1 MLYYLLYLLY
11 ISSLRERRLSLNFA
25 SLKLCCCNTYFY
37 SDSICVYNTGVVFK
51 TAAMSGMGL
60 FMIIFNDW
68 KPLTSIAK
76 SSVPDVVAVL
86 NASLHTFLT
95 FNLLELNSFNAAL
108 SFHYYI
114 VYLFSFFNFLYRK
127 INKDE
132 INNIKFFSRLKL
144 FALTKIYFENY

>member
-1 MLYYLLYLLY
+1 MSGGYHWIL
-11 ISSLRERRLSLNFA
+11 RLSN
-25 SLKLCCCNTYFY
+25 LCCCNAYFY
-37 SDSICVYNTGVVFK
+37 SDSIFIYNTGVVFR

-60 FMIIFNDW
+60 MMIIFNGW
-68 KPLTSIAK
+68 KPLSIVAK
-76 SSVPDVVAVL
+76 SSVSDVAVVL
-86 NASLHTFLT
+86 NASLHTFLI
-95 FNLLELNSFNAAL
+95 FNLLELDSFNAAL